1 MPLLDAL
8 DFVKTD
14 LIVRYR
20 GSAEPQE
27 LSIDVKLARKAG
39 KERAPQIIRPLIDT
53 IAFGA
58 AGGAEFA
65 PWLGEAELLSGPWDP
80 PESLGPNLSY
90 RLRIAAVSPL
100 FMRSMVENLREVGF
114 RSKVKSMSILGSL
127 APDASP
133 LSVHEGHVR
142 AWLDDPTAHCSA
154 WPEVP
159 FPLKTR
165 RTDETA
171 EFRVV
176 LAKGLT
182 PKLREDLETLSYIWM
197 NSVDD
202 YVDEEGEQVEL
213 HRLDQRMPAFG
224 RTKTE
229 FRASFKEFLHVR
241 EPSRAVLS
249 NMLVRFHHR
258 VAKIAEAE
266 IAV

>member
-14 LIVRYR
+14 LVVRYR
-20 GSAEPQE
+20 ASAEPQE

-39 KERAPQIIRPLIDT
+39 KERAPQIVASLIDT
-53 IAFGA
+53 ITFGA

-65 PWLGEAELLSGPWDP
+65 PWLGDAELISGPWDP
-80 PESLGPNLSY
+80 PESLGPSLSY
-90 RLRIAAVSPL
+90 RLRVAAASPL
-100 FMRSMVENLREVGF
+100 YIRSMVENLRGVGF

-142 AWLDDPTAHCSA
+142 AWLDDPTAHCGA

-171 EFRVV
+171 ELRVV

-182 PKLREDLETLSYIWM
+182 PKLREDLEVLSYAWL
-197 NSVDD
+197 NAVDD
-202 YVDEEGEQVEL
+202 YVDEDGEQVDL
-213 HRLDQRMPAFG
+213 HRIDLRFPTFG

>member
-8 DFVKTD
+8 DFVKSD
-14 LIVRYR
+14 LVVRYR
-20 GSAEPQE
+20 ASAEPQE

-39 KERAPQIIRPLIDT
+39 KESAPQIVRSLIDI
-53 IAFGA
+53 IALGA
-58 AGGAEFA
+58 AGGADFP
-65 PWLGEAELLSGPWDP
+65 PWLGEAELVSGPWDP
-80 PESLGPNLSY
+80 PESLGPGLSY

-100 FMRSMVENLREVGF
+100 YIRSMVERLRQAGF
-114 RSKVKSMSILGSL
+114 RSKVKSMSIVGSL

-133 LSVHEGHVR
+133 LSVHEGHIR
-142 AWLDDPTAHCSA
+142 AWLDDPAAYQGA

-171 EFRVV
+171 ELRVV
-176 LAKGLT
+176 LSKGLT
-182 PKLREDLETLSYIWM
+182 PKLREDLEVLSYLWM
-197 NSVDD
+197 NAVDD
-202 YVDEEGEQVEL
+202 YVDEEGEQVDL
-213 HRLDQRMPAFG
+213 HRIDQRFPTFG

-249 NMLVRFHHR
+249 NILVRFHHR